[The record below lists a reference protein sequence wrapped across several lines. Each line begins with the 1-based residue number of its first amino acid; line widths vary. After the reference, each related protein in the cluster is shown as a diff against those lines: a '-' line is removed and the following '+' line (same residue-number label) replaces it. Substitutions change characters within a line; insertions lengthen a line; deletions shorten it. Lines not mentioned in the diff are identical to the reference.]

1 MLSHTRVLGI
11 QELTPALVSQLVSL
25 LLGLDHRLVLV
36 ELGFPNLQGIVALQ
50 RVCRYPS
57 LDGCATPA
65 VDNDALRN
73 TSVLLH
79 TLAQKRADGG
89 KEPGILLVQWFPV
102 DAGGADVILHTLR
115 IGLVLHTEQTY
126 LIIVKMVDFIG
137 ISRVDTLDG
146 DIDVGLSGTKPYI
159 AYQHIGQHP
168 IIDGHRIGTTCL
180 HLRQVNAPAALWVS
194 HRSILPLLPTD
205 HDLFARISLAPH
217 GDDFATL

>member
-25 LLGLDHRLVLV
+25 LLGLDYRLVLV

-79 TLAQKRADGG
+79 TLAQERADGG

-137 ISRVDTLDG
+137 ISRIDTLDG

-159 AYQHIGQHP
+159 AYQHIG
-168 IIDGHRIGTTCL
+168 TTCL
-180 HLRQVNAPAALWVS
+180 HLRQVNAPAALCVS